1 MIPVIGVTVW
11 SILKVFII
19 IFMVLY
25 IIFALVMV
33 RQVQLMTDT
42 LEVGFEKQLRFI
54 SFIHLLFAVSVFLFA
69 LIIL

>member
-1 MIPVIGVTVW
+1 MIPVVGITVW

-19 IFMVLY
+19 IFMALY
-25 IIFALVMV
+25 IIFALVVV

-42 LEVGFEKQLRFI
+42 LEVGFEKQLRFV
-54 SFIHLLFAVSVFLFA
+54 SFVHFLFAVAVLLFA